1 MAEEKPKST
10 KVVVPENDELKKLR
24 KAFDK
29 VLSTDEGQLVWGYL
43 HGTLGWTRPIIRI
56 SRVTGDLAPLS
67 TEAAAA
73 LRDTYLEMRRI
84 PKRELVAAA
93 EDRVENP
100 PVKAQEEERKK

>member
-1 MAEEKPKST
+1 MAQSPAKLVT
-10 KVVVPENDELKKLR
+10 IPESDEIKKLR

-43 HGTLGWTRPIIRI
+43 HERLGWVRPIIRI
-56 SRVTGDLAPLS
+56 SRTTGDLAPLS

-93 EDRVENP
+93 EERAETP
-100 PVKAQEEERKK
+100 PVKAVEEKSKEK

>member
-1 MAEEKPKST
+1 MAAVLDK
-10 KVVVPENDELKKLR
+10 KVTIPESDELKKLR

-29 VLSTDEGQLVWGYL
+29 VLSTEEGQHVWGYL
-43 HGTLGWTRPIIRI
+43 HRALGWDRPTLRI

-93 EDRVENP
+93 EELAENP
-100 PVKAQEEERKK
+100 PAKTQEKEK